1 MRRGFTIL
9 ELMIAVS
16 MLTIVSATF
25 LGVASTVHREDR
37 HSAAY
42 AQDLAGLRRAVQ
54 LVERELREVQS
65 LEDLDIRL
73 DGDVLYRGE
82 TAIAHRIG
90 TFDVDVDVKREQS
103 RLAHVRIGLAPRS
116 DAPNRR
122 DATLDLFVRM
132 RGSGGAK

>member
-1 MRRGFTIL
+1 MRRGFTLL
-9 ELMIAVS
+9 ELMVAVS
-16 MLTIVSATF
+16 MLTIVGATF
-25 LGVASTVHREDR
+25 LGVARTVHREDR

-54 LVERELREVQS
+54 LVERDLREAQS
-65 LEDLDIRL
+65 LEDLDMRL
-73 DGDVLYRGE
+73 DDGVLYRGE
-82 TAIAHRIG
+82 KAIAHRIG
-90 TFDVDVDVKREQS
+90 TFDVDVKREQS
-103 RLAHVRIGLAPRS
+103 QLAHVRIGLAPRS